1 MLLGAARREARGSGA
16 GLQPGVRRGSARA
29 LPDSP
34 PQPLAPCLLP
44 GQHGCLDHLACPVRG
59 LSGKRRRAAGRECR
73 IAPAEGRGMDVG
85 GGQER
90 PPVDTS
96 ARGSDSGGLVKGTYV
111 RGGACVGPEAH
122 VPRELEWT
130 SGASKED
137 IRTPRSHAWTL
148 SLEGRCADRPG
159 RPRVRT
165 PQAEV
170 VSSLVLGILFCV
182 CARAGMRPSRLVHR
196 RFKPH
201 TNSKNKVKLH
211 PRPVGDEERSCWG
224 GLVPP
229 HLGAGTRTGRQ
240 RTFACVESRPRF
252 WTRGSSSAAT
262 RRGNLALCGDAG
274 HRVRQAAFPWRA
286 SESGDSL
293 T

>member
-1 MLLGAARREARGSGA
+1 MWGAGRSAPPWTRARGAATAAGWLRARTCGA
-16 GLQPGVRRGSARA
+16 GPAWGPRRT
-29 LPDSP
+29 
-34 PQPLAPCLLP
+34 C
-44 GQHGCLDHLACPVRG
+44 RG
-59 LSGKRRRAAGRECR
+59 NWSGHR
-73 IAPAEGRGMDVG
+73 
-85 GGQER
+85 
-90 PPVDTS
+90 
-96 ARGSDSGGLVKGTYV
+96 
-111 RGGACVGPEAH
+111 
-122 VPRELEWT
+122 
-130 SGASKED
+130 GASKED

-229 HLGAGTRTGRQ
+229 HLGAGTQTGRQ